1 MEVQAFIHVKRYG
14 KGTIIM
20 KRKKLG
26 MNLQFFAEDTGSN
39 GGGDNPDNTTN
50 GEIVEK
56 AKDEQETNESDKKY
70 SDEDVNKIIDA
81 KFAKWK
87 AEQQKEQDEAKKLA
101 EMDDKEKTDYEKQ
114 KLQEEVDNLR
124 REKTLAEMAKTAT
137 SMLADKGVQASE
149 GILSFV
155 VKESAEATSESVKA
169 FVELIDAEREVIKA
183 DFEKRLG
190 SKLPMDGTT
199 STTLSRGA
207 QMAKEANESKKNKAE
222 INDPWKKFNGG
233 KI

>member
-1 MEVQAFIHVKRYG
+1 MTLKAMEVQAFIHVKRYG

-124 REKTLAEMAKTAT
+124 REKTLAKMAKRAT

-169 FVELIDAEREVIKA
+169 FIELIDAEREVIKA

-207 QMAKEANESKKNKAE
+207 QMAKAINNQSKKPE
-222 INDPWKKFNGG
+222 FDPWATK
-233 KI
+233 

>member
-1 MEVQAFIHVKRYG
+1 
-14 KGTIIM
+14 M

-114 KLQEEVDNLR
+114 KLQEEIDNLR
-124 REKTLAEMAKTAT
+124 REKTLAEMAKRAT
-137 SMLADKGVQASE
+137 SMLADKGVQASG

-155 VKESAEATSESVKA
+155 VKDSAEATSESVKA
-169 FVELIDAEREVIKA
+169 FIELIDAEREVIKA

-199 STTLSRGA
+199 STALSRGA
-207 QMAKEANESKKNKAE
+207 QMAKEINNQTKKPELN
-222 INDPWKKFNGG
+222 PWATN
-233 KI
+233 